1 MNTEHEKIIRKD
13 AADPGMDS
21 TTTATFRSNG
31 FSTDRA
37 SATLLFVVKDEVGFH
52 ISDPFGLTP
61 SFTLDV
67 IPFNLP
73 YKHYDPYTSSES
85 TEVGTVGESSS
96 PAFSSIKWVGFC
108 VDAYRG
114 TDIANGVNLGV
125 WS

>member
-1 MNTEHEKIIRKD
+1 M
-13 AADPGMDS
+13 
-21 TTTATFRSNG
+21 
-31 FSTDRA
+31 
-37 SATLLFVVKDEVGFH
+37 LFVVKDEVGFH

-96 PAFSSIKWVGFC
+96 PTLVQLNRWDF
-108 VDAYRG
+108 
-114 TDIANGVNLGV
+114 V
-125 WS
+125 WTPTEALIQPMV